1 MQTSR
6 YLDISDDVVMY
17 ICIYGIIL
25 EDTIVRIIFET
36 ALKALKSV
44 SYTLIYQNQFS
55 SNIKYQIIQ

>member
-6 YLDISDDVVMY
+6 CLDTSDDVVMY
-17 ICIYGIIL
+17 ILHLRDIL
-25 EDTIVRIIFET
+25 EDTIVRIIYET

-55 SNIKYQIIQ
+55 SLISND